1 MSDSVNGY
9 GTTLKVRS
17 ATASTSSSNYTSVGN
32 IQSID
37 GPNQGRNSIDVS
49 TMESTSRFREFLPG
63 ALDAGE
69 LTCEMN
75 YDGTASGT
83 ADALNTLYASTATN
97 WEWTIQFLDNTS
109 TPSKFASIGHLTAL
123 GFAVPSFDDKV
134 SQSLS
139 LKLTGVPTYTDIG

>member
-1 MSDSVNGY
+1 MSDAIGGY
-9 GTTLKVRS
+9 GTVLKVRDGTN
-17 ATASTSSSNYTSVGN
+17 AYTTIGN

-63 ALDAGE
+63 MLDAGE

-75 YDGTASGT
+75 YDGTAAGT
-83 ADALNTLYASTATN
+83 ANALQTIYASTSTAL
-97 WEWTIQFLDNTS
+97 EWHIAFNDGT
-109 TPSKFASIGHLTAL
+109 TPSSFACIGHVTAL

-139 LKLTGVPTYTDIG
+139 VKLTGVPTYTDLT